1 MKTKN
6 IFRMLLVAAALLM
19 GANNV
24 MADEQVWPATE
35 GEGSSEINWYP
46 GISIGGITNLTEGDV
61 LKFKVTPIPENGE
74 HQIQIKNSNQS
85 VTYYSNSNVVDTY
98 IEIDVDANMASDL
111 QNGMLIFGTNLYLN
125 SITRIPNPPLG
136 IGENILWQGSK
147 WLNQWS
153 DSFTCSTLKVKKA
166 SAGNTVRLYMNLPN
180 PNGDWE
186 VAFKLDTSGWPTLS
200 VWGKDGT
207 YNQEIANAGNV
218 VVTQSGSDYYI
229 EFPLTA
235 EILTSINNAENI
247 VIQGHGLELKKVAI
261 YVAPSATPHNITY
274 TIDSDE
280 SHANFVLG
288 NPTSA
293 TAGDVVN
300 FEIDE
305 VDEGWEAVLTAT
317 YGNYTLDVTPGNEE
331 GHYSFTMPDAD
342 VTVTMTFTSSSGN
355 NNNENEVAGSIEIEY
370 GAVTFSCADAVVIPE
385 GLTAYYAYAVSN
397 NRVQLIE
404 ILGGIIPA
412 ETGVVLFGDNGT
424 YDYSTTTEAGPTIN
438 NNLLVAVTENPYT
451 CRGGNEYVLTV
462 HQDDEGND
470 RLVFALVGSELSDTK
485 PEIPVGKAYLSWD
498 DNSTARP
505 RYISIY
511 KGGETDGISDVNV
524 NQKNDDAVIYNLR
537 GQRVERPTK
546 GLYIINGKK
555 VVMK

>member
-24 MADEQVWPATE
+24 MATETQLWPAE
-35 GEGSSEINWYP
+35 GDNAYANVG
-46 GISIGGITNLTEGDV
+46 NLYIDGETFNSLQDGDV
-61 LKFKVTPIPENGE
+61 LRLNLNGGTNN
-74 HQIQIKNSNQS
+74 QIQIFKGDWSGSFYFSQS
-85 VTYYSNSNVVDTY
+85 FGNTIDL
-98 IEIDVDANMASDL
+98 DVDANLRANLS
-111 QNGMLIFGTNLYLN
+111 NGIYIQGQGFTLKNIMRVI
-125 SITRIPNPPLG
+125 NPPLE
-136 IGENILWQGSK
+136 IGENTLWQGNQ
-147 WLNQWS
+147 WLNTWE
-153 DSFTCSTLKVKKA
+153 DSFTCSTQKLKKA
-166 SAGNTVRLYMNLPN
+166 SAGNTVRLYMNIPN
-180 PNGDWE
+180 SGWE
-186 VAFKLDTSGWPTLS
+186 VAFKLDTSGWPSLS

-207 YNQEIANAGNV
+207 YNQEIANSGNV

-235 EILTSINNAENI
+235 DIITSISSVDNF
-247 VIQGHGLELKKVAI
+247 VIQGHGFELKKVAI

-342 VTVTMTFTSSSGN
+342 VTVIMTFTSSSGN

-385 GLTAYYAYAVSN
+385 GLTAYYASAVSN

-404 ILGGIIPA
+404 VLGGIIPA
-412 ETGVVLFGDNGT
+412 ATGVVLFGNNGT

-438 NNLLVAVTENPYT
+438 NNLLVAVTQESYT

-470 RLVFALVGSELSDTK
+470 RLVFALVGSELADTK

-537 GQRVERPTK
+537 GQRVERLTK